1 MNAYLDLMLIN
12 QFMMNLG
19 AFHFVKVLTCSPA
32 ERGRSIGL
40 SILFALLVFGI
51 YLPPLFS
58 YLLSIGAHALIFA
71 AVYKRKFLERLLTFW
86 CFLAATTL
94 FSRLLFQDYTAMRH
108 QILVI
113 TSAQGAWLL
122 LLAPVLYLLVDASA
136 LIVDR
141 LYRLRDYKTTILMT
155 SGSNRRIVSAYFDSG
170 NTLRLSN
177 DPVIFV
183 KQGKFDFAPADEV
196 KDVPINP
203 LTIRY
208 PVVRLYKVLVN
219 VGRKQAS
226 YFVYAAEVTT
236 DADFYGCD
244 ILLNAFLRG

>member
-1 MNAYLDLMLIN
+1 MNAYLDLMIIN

-19 AFHFVKVLTCSPA
+19 AFHMMKVLTCSPA

-40 SILFALLVFGI
+40 SIIFSLTVFLI
-51 YLPPLFS
+51 YLPPLAS
-58 YLLSIGAHALIFA
+58 YLIGLSLILVIF
-71 AVYKRKFLERLLTFW
+71 VPIYRKKSLERILIYCLYQAIVT
-86 CFLAATTL
+86 C
-94 FSRLLFQDYTAMRH
+94 FSRLLFPDATAMRH

-113 TSAQGAWLL
+113 TSFKGGILIPL
-122 LLAPVLYLLVDASA
+122 SPLVIFTTDLCA

-155 SGSNRRIVSAYFDSG
+155 SGSTKKIVSAYFDSG
-170 NTLRLSN
+170 NTLRLAN

-183 KQGKFDFAPADEV
+183 KRGTFNFADKDEV
-196 KDVPINP
+196 KDIEINP

-208 PVVRLYKVLVN
+208 PIVHLYKVLIN
-219 VGRKQAS
+219 VGRNRAS